1 MIPNSAELIIK
12 CFAYRLS
19 WAARQQKKKKITQIN
34 C

>member
-19 WAARQQKKKKITQIN
+19 WAARQQKKKITQIN